1 MEMTNGNGRS
11 GTGARPT
18 TKAALSAARR
28 QLVELMQDVNYG
40 RIEGLAVRDGE
51 PVLDPRPHV
60 RRVILLGKDTGA
72 HAARRN
78 ADFALKDKVL
88 ELFAVFDRERS
99 LSVLELVIDNG
110 LPVRMTVADGV
121 RA

>member
-1 MEMTNGNGRS
+1 MEMTNGNGRN
-11 GTGARPT
+11 GTCARPT
-18 TKAALSAARR
+18 TKAALSPARR

-40 RIEGLAVRDGE
+40 RIEQLVVRDGE

-99 LSVLELVIDNG
+99 LTVLELVIDNG